1 MKKILIMLVVSAI
14 TTYSAEYSMTKKIR
28 NEQLIKEGILFDTDT
43 ISTGDSI
50 LTRDFTSLFI
60 SVNGLD
66 SGKVIIE
73 GKIGA
78 DQKYF
83 TNSFIPAVDTS
94 NHDAGSTWFRLD
106 SIGTNGLY
114 NVFDSVQTTYVRAR
128 LSVKRDFSVVV
139 RFLGKS
145 Y

>member
-1 MKKILIMLVVSAI
+1 MKKFLILVVLASI
-14 TTYSAEYSMTKKIR
+14 LFSAEYSMVKKMR
-28 NEQLIKEGILFDTDT
+28 NDQLIKEGILFDTDT
-43 ISTGDSI
+43 LATGDSI

-60 SVNGLD
+60 SINGLD

-83 TNSFIPAVDTS
+83 TNSYIPAVDTS
-94 NHDAGSTWFRLD
+94 NHDAGSTWFRID
-106 SIGTNGLY
+106 SLGTNGLY

-139 RFLGKS
+139 RFLGKT